1 MACLIGFLIGLA
13 PYVAFLAHEQ
23 LMELTRRHRE
33 PDRAGAQ
40 SRPNFWIESRRR
52 E

>member
-23 LMELTRRHRE
+23 LIELTRR
-33 PDRAGAQ
+33 DRQHDWAGAQ
-40 SRPNFWIESRRR
+40 SRPNFLIESRRS